1 MNQDPVIQ
9 CPKCGEQI
17 KLTDSLAG
25 PLVAATRAEY
35 EVRLQRRNDEISEKE
50 RVLKEQKV
58 ALEATITERIRE
70 REQQLRDDA
79 QRDAAESVRSVHAEA
94 DRLRQDLVAAQQAQ
108 AEALKKERDL
118 ESRERALE
126 LTVQTRINQSLAAE
140 REVLQQEFSEAGRLA
155 LAEKESQL
163 DGMRRVI
170 EDLKAKAS
178 QGSQQTQGEVQEEDL
193 KTRLLSKFRQD
204 DIGDVEKG
212 IAGADLTQ
220 RVMTSRGDAAGL
232 ILWESKRT
240 KSFSGT
246 WLPKLRTDGR
256 AAKADILVLVTQALP
271 DGIEIFDC
279 LDGVWVVGPRHA
291 LSLAAVL
298 REALLRTHA
307 ERLTQAGLETKA
319 ELVYAWVTG
328 PQFRRRVEAVVEAF
342 TTMKEDLEAEKRAF
356 AKVWAR
362 REVQLER
369 ALTGAAGLMGDA
381 QGAGADVAEIEA
393 LNVRAL
399 GGGGE

>member
-9 CPKCGEQI
+9 CPKCGAQI

-25 PLVAATRAEY
+25 PLVAATKAEMQAKVDRAQRDADSAT
-35 EVRLQRRNDEISEKE
+35 EVARA
-50 RVLKEQKV
+50 KEQT
-58 ALEATITERIRE
+58 LEATIANRVRE

-94 DRLRQDLVAAQQAQ
+94 DRLRQDLVTAQQAQ

-118 ESRERALE
+118 ESRERALD
-126 LTVQTRINQSLAAE
+126 LTVQTRINQSLVAE
-140 REVLQQEFSEAGRLA
+140 RETLRHEFSEAGRLA
-155 LAEKESQL
+155 LAEKETQL

-193 KTRLLSKFRQD
+193 KARLLGKFRQD
-204 DIGDVEKG
+204 EVGDVEKG
-212 IAGADLTQ
+212 VAGADLTQ
-220 RVMTSRGDAAGL
+220 RVMTPRGDAAGL

-246 WLPKLRTDGR
+246 WLPKLRADGR

-271 DGIEIFDC
+271 DGVETFDC
-279 LDGVWVVGPRHA
+279 LDGVWVAGPRHA
-291 LSLAAVL
+291 LPLAAVL

-342 TTMKEDLEAEKRAF
+342 VTMKEDLDAEKRAF

-369 ALTGAAGLMGDA
+369 ALVGAAGLMGDA

-393 LNVRAL
+393 LSVKAL

>member
-9 CPKCGEQI
+9 CPKCGAQI

-25 PLVAATRAEY
+25 PLVAATKAEMQAKVDRAQRDADSAT
-35 EVRLQRRNDEISEKE
+35 EVARA
-50 RVLKEQKV
+50 KEQT
-58 ALEATITERIRE
+58 LEATIANRVRE

-94 DRLRQDLVAAQQAQ
+94 DRLRQDLVTAQQAQ

-118 ESRERALE
+118 ESRERALD
-126 LTVQTRINQSLAAE
+126 LTVQTRINQSLVAE
-140 REVLQQEFSEAGRLA
+140 RETLRHEFSEAGRLA
-155 LAEKESQL
+155 LAEKETQL

-193 KTRLLSKFRQD
+193 KARLLVKFRQD
-204 DIGDVEKG
+204 EVGDVEKG
-212 IAGADLTQ
+212 VAGADLTQ
-220 RVMTSRGDAAGL
+220 RVMTPRGDAAGL

-246 WLPKLRTDGR
+246 WLPKLRADGR

-271 DGIEIFDC
+271 DGVETFDC
-279 LDGVWVVGPRHA
+279 LDGVWVAGPRHA
-291 LSLAAVL
+291 LPLAAVL

-342 TTMKEDLEAEKRAF
+342 VTMKEDLDAEKRAF

-369 ALTGAAGLMGDA
+369 ALVGAAGLMGDA

-393 LNVRAL
+393 LSVKAL

>member
-1 MNQDPVIQ
+1 MNQDPRIT
-9 CPKCGEQI
+9 CPKCGAEI
-17 KLTDSLAG
+17 ALTDSLAG
-25 PLVAATRAEY
+25 PLVAATRAEMQAKVDRAQRDADSAT
-35 EVRLQRRNDEISEKE
+35 EVARA
-50 RVLKEQKV
+50 KEQT
-58 ALEATITERIRE
+58 LEATIANRVRE

-94 DRLRQDLVAAQQAQ
+94 DRLRQDLVTAQQAQ

-118 ESRERALE
+118 ESRERALD
-126 LTVQTRINQSLAAE
+126 LTVQTRINQSLVAE
-140 REVLQQEFSEAGRLA
+140 RETLRHEFSEAGRLA
-155 LAEKESQL
+155 LAEKETQL

-193 KTRLLSKFRQD
+193 KARLLGKFRQD
-204 DIGDVEKG
+204 EVGDVEKG
-212 IAGADLTQ
+212 VAGADLTQ
-220 RVMTSRGDAAGL
+220 RVMTPRGDAAGL

-246 WLPKLRTDGR
+246 WLPKLRADGR

-271 DGIEIFDC
+271 DGVETFDC
-279 LDGVWVVGPRHA
+279 LDGVWVAGPRHA
-291 LSLAAVL
+291 LPLAAVL

-342 TTMKEDLEAEKRAF
+342 VTMKEDLEAEKRAF
-356 AKVWAR
+356 TKVWAR

-369 ALTGAAGLMGDA
+369 ALVGAAGLMGDA

-393 LNVRAL
+393 LSVKAL

>member
-9 CPKCGEQI
+9 CPKCGAQI

-25 PLVAATRAEY
+25 PLVAATRAEMQAKVDRAQRDADSAT
-35 EVRLQRRNDEISEKE
+35 EVARA
-50 RVLKEQKV
+50 KEQT
-58 ALEATITERIRE
+58 LEATIANRVRE

-94 DRLRQDLVAAQQAQ
+94 DRLRQDLVTAQQAQ

-118 ESRERALE
+118 ESRERALD
-126 LTVQTRINQSLAAE
+126 LTVQTRINQSLVAE
-140 REVLQQEFSEAGRLA
+140 RETLRHEFSEAGRLA
-155 LAEKESQL
+155 LAEKETQL

-193 KTRLLSKFRQD
+193 KARLLGKFRQD
-204 DIGDVEKG
+204 EVGDVEKG
-212 IAGADLTQ
+212 VAGADLTQ
-220 RVMTSRGDAAGL
+220 RVMTPRGDAAGL

-246 WLPKLRTDGR
+246 WLPKLRADGR

-271 DGIEIFDC
+271 DGVETFDC
-279 LDGVWVVGPRHA
+279 LDGIWVAGPRHA
-291 LSLAAVL
+291 LPLAAVL

-342 TTMKEDLEAEKRAF
+342 VTMKEDLEAEKRAF
-356 AKVWAR
+356 TKVWAR

-369 ALTGAAGLMGDA
+369 ALVGAAGLMGDA

-393 LNVRAL
+393 LSVKAL

>member
-9 CPKCGEQI
+9 CPKCGAQI

-25 PLVAATRAEY
+25 PLVAATRAEMQAKVDRAQRDADSAT
-35 EVRLQRRNDEISEKE
+35 EVARA
-50 RVLKEQKV
+50 KEQT
-58 ALEATITERIRE
+58 LEATIANRVRE

-94 DRLRQDLVAAQQAQ
+94 DRLRQDLVTAQQAQ

-118 ESRERALE
+118 ESRERALD
-126 LTVQTRINQSLAAE
+126 LTVQTRINQSLVAE
-140 REVLQQEFSEAGRLA
+140 RETLRHEFSEAGRLA
-155 LAEKESQL
+155 LAEKETQL

-193 KTRLLSKFRQD
+193 KARLLGKFRQD
-204 DIGDVEKG
+204 EVGDVEKG
-212 IAGADLTQ
+212 VAGADLTQ
-220 RVMTSRGDAAGL
+220 RVMTPRGDAAGL

-246 WLPKLRTDGR
+246 WLPKLRADGR

-271 DGIEIFDC
+271 DGVETFDC
-279 LDGVWVVGPRHA
+279 LDGVWVAGPRHA
-291 LSLAAVL
+291 LPLAAVL

-342 TTMKEDLEAEKRAF
+342 VTMKEDLEAEKRAF
-356 AKVWAR
+356 TKVWAR

-369 ALTGAAGLMGDA
+369 ALVGAAGLMGDA

-393 LNVRAL
+393 LSVKAL

>member
-126 LTVQTRINQSLAAE
+126 LTVQTRINQS
-140 REVLQQEFSEAGRLA
+140 
-155 LAEKESQL
+155 
-163 DGMRRVI
+163 
-170 EDLKAKAS
+170 
-178 QGSQQTQGEVQEEDL
+178 
-193 KTRLLSKFRQD
+193 
-204 DIGDVEKG
+204 
-212 IAGADLTQ
+212 
-220 RVMTSRGDAAGL
+220 
-232 ILWESKRT
+232 
-240 KSFSGT
+240 
-246 WLPKLRTDGR
+246 
-256 AAKADILVLVTQALP
+256 
-271 DGIEIFDC
+271 
-279 LDGVWVVGPRHA
+279 
-291 LSLAAVL
+291 
-298 REALLRTHA
+298 
-307 ERLTQAGLETKA
+307 
-319 ELVYAWVTG
+319 
-328 PQFRRRVEAVVEAF
+328 
-342 TTMKEDLEAEKRAF
+342 
-356 AKVWAR
+356 
-362 REVQLER
+362 
-369 ALTGAAGLMGDA
+369 
-381 QGAGADVAEIEA
+381 
-393 LNVRAL
+393 
-399 GGGGE
+399 

>member
-9 CPKCGEQI
+9 CPKCGAQI

-25 PLVAATRAEY
+25 PLVAATRAEMQAKVDRAQRDADSAT
-35 EVRLQRRNDEISEKE
+35 EVARA
-50 RVLKEQKV
+50 KEQT
-58 ALEATITERIRE
+58 LEATIANRVRE

-94 DRLRQDLVAAQQAQ
+94 DRLRQDLVTAQQAQ

-118 ESRERALE
+118 ESRERALD
-126 LTVQTRINQSLAAE
+126 LTVQTRINQSLVAE
-140 REVLQQEFSEAGRLA
+140 RETLRHEFSEAGRLA
-155 LAEKESQL
+155 LAEKETQL

-193 KTRLLSKFRQD
+193 KARLLVKFRQD
-204 DIGDVEKG
+204 EVGDVEKG
-212 IAGADLTQ
+212 VAGADLTQ
-220 RVMTSRGDAAGL
+220 RVMTPRGDAAGL

-246 WLPKLRTDGR
+246 WLPKLRADGR

-271 DGIEIFDC
+271 DGVETFDC
-279 LDGVWVVGPRHA
+279 LDGVWVAGPRHA
-291 LSLAAVL
+291 LPLAAVL

-342 TTMKEDLEAEKRAF
+342 VTMKEDLEAEKRAF
-356 AKVWAR
+356 TKVWAR

-369 ALTGAAGLMGDA
+369 ALVGAAGLMGDA

-393 LNVRAL
+393 LSVKAL

>member
-1 MNQDPVIQ
+1 MNQDPRIT
-9 CPKCGEQI
+9 CPKCGAEI
-17 KLTDSLAG
+17 ALTDSLAG

-35 EVRLQRRNDEISEKE
+35 EERLRQQDEAVAEREAMVAQKTRDLNTLVNE
-50 RVLKEQKV
+50 RVQQARRAADE
-58 ALEATITERIRE
+58 EARQNVEIETTK
-70 REQQLRDDA
+70 
-79 QRDAAESVRSVHAEA
+79 
-94 DRLRQDLVAAQQAQ
+94 LRQDLATAQQAQ

-140 REVLQQEFSEAGRLA
+140 RETLQREFSEAGRLA
-155 LAEKESQL
+155 LAEKETQL

-193 KTRLLSKFRQD
+193 KARLLGKFRQD
-204 DIGDVEKG
+204 EIGDVEKG
-212 IAGADLTQ
+212 VAGADLTQ
-220 RVMTSRGDAAGL
+220 RVMTLRGDAAGL

-240 KSFSGT
+240 KSFSSA
-246 WLPKLRTDGR
+246 WLPKLRADGR
-256 AAKADILVLVTQALP
+256 AAKADILVLITQALP
-271 DGIEIFDC
+271 DGVETFDC
-279 LDGVWVVGPRHA
+279 LDGVWIAGPRHA
-291 LSLAAVL
+291 LPLAAVL

-307 ERLTQAGLETKA
+307 ERLTQVGLETKA

-342 TTMKEDLEAEKRAF
+342 ATMKEDLDAEKRAF
-356 AKVWAR
+356 AKVWAK

-369 ALTGAAGLMGDA
+369 ALVGAAGLMGDA

-393 LNVRAL
+393 LSVKAL
-399 GGGGE
+399 GGGRE